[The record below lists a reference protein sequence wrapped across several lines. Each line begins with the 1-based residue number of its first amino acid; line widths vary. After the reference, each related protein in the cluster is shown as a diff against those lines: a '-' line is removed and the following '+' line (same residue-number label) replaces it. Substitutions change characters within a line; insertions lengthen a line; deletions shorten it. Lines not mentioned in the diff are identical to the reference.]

1 MLLRLVGQKLAL
13 TQGLLFSVPQLPL
26 SIAQILI
33 VPMPAIVQL
42 AAITELDD
50 DEDDD
55 AELDETLELILEDD
69 ALEAR
74 GGWLVPL
81 PLPPPPQAASS
92 NVSATLVLYKAK
104 RKK

>member
-26 SIAQILI
+26 SIAQVLI

-50 DEDDD
+50 DDD